1 MSLYSLLN
9 DIFNM
14 NSFPKPIAEKN
25 VTPGPR
31 FTVPYVPPY
40 PLEDDFYTL
49 TREEWTGA
57 LPPHSVTLSFVLPY
71 SDWCEFEKSDLYQ
84 DLDKYLQALRKRG
97 NQSEHVSTQD

>member
-1 MSLYSLLN
+1 
-9 DIFNM
+9 M

-57 LPPHSVTLSFVLPY
+57 LPPHSVTLFLCFLIPIGAN
-71 SDWCEFEKSDLYQ
+71 L
-84 DLDKYLQALRKRG
+84 KRQTCTKIWT
-97 NQSEHVSTQD
+97 NICRNYENEVTRVSM